1 MYARETHVLEIE
13 TAASADAPRPARS
26 TPPNGV
32 SVAARD
38 AVSVEPHHPDAGHVS
53 LLIAGDE
60 AAWRVFHERYS
71 TLMLDDITRV
81 RRRFPALISAD
92 DARDIYAE
100 LCLQLL
106 SGDRRR
112 LRQFDPRHGTTLRSW
127 LGVLARHAAF
137 DFLRQRRRQ
146 PTLLWRGEERMA
158 LEALA
163 SDAPDAFGICAG
175 RESAR
180 IVAALVESLSERDQE
195 FVELY
200 FYEGLDPEQTAERLG
215 ICVGTV
221 YSKKHKI
228 RARIE
233 SLLGKRQAA

>member
-1 MYARETHVLEIE
+1 MYARQSETLAPPSPMPATPSLED
-13 TAASADAPRPARS
+13 AAL
-26 TPPNGV
+26 
-32 SVAARD
+32 VAA
-38 AVSVEPHHPDAGHVS
+38 
-53 LLIAGDE
+53 LIAGDDR
-60 AAWRVFHERYS
+60 AWRLFHERHSS
-71 TLMLDDITRV
+71 TMLDAITGV
-81 RRRFPALISAD
+81 RNRFPHIIGAD
-92 DARDIYAE
+92 DVRDIYAE

-106 SGDRRR
+106 GNDKRR
-112 LRQFDPRHGTTLRSW
+112 LRQFDPARGTSLRAW

-146 PTLLWRGEERMA
+146 PTVRWKDETLQ
-158 LEALA
+158 LE
-163 SDAPDAFGICAG
+163 SVDSEAPDALNICCT
-175 RESAR
+175 RERVRIFATLVDELSAR
-180 IVAALVESLSERDQE
+180 DRE

-233 SLLGKRQAA
+233 SLLGKRLAA

>member
-1 MYARETHVLEIE
+1 MYARETHVFEPPHVE
-13 TAASADAPRPARS
+13 PTAARVEPTAARVEPIAAS
-26 TPPNGV
+26 IEPPNDDARLV
-32 SVAARD
+32 SR
-38 AVSVEPHHPDAGHVS
+38 
-53 LLIAGDE
+53 LIADDQ
-60 AAWRVFHERYS
+60 AAWRVFHELYS
-71 TLMLDDITRV
+71 AAMLDDITRV

-92 DARDIYAE
+92 DACDICAE

-106 SGDRRR
+106 SGDKRR
-112 LRQFDPRHGTTLRSW
+112 LRQFDPRHGTSLRSW

-137 DFLRQRRRQ
+137 DFLRNRRRQ
-146 PTLLWRGEERMA
+146 PALPWRVDERA
-158 LEALA
+158 SLEALA
-163 SDAPDAFGICAG
+163 SDAPDAFAVCSS
-175 RESAR
+175 RELAR
-180 IVAALVESLSERDQE
+180 VLSSLVEGLSERDQQ

-233 SLLGKRQAA
+233 SLLGKCLAA

>member
-1 MYARETHVLEIE
+1 MYARETHVLEFE
-13 TAASADAPRPARS
+13 SAEDPHGTGSATADAASDELPHEDA
-26 TPPNGV
+26 TL
-32 SVAARD
+32 
-38 AVSVEPHHPDAGHVS
+38 VS

-60 AAWRVFHERYS
+60 SAWRAFHELYS
-71 TLMLDDITRV
+71 AAMLDDITRV

-92 DARDIYAE
+92 DARDICAE
-100 LCLQLL
+100 LFLQLL
-106 SGDRRR
+106 SSDKRR
-112 LRQFDPRHGTTLRSW
+112 LRQFDPQHGTSLRSW

-146 PTLLWRGEERMA
+146 PTLPWRGEESKV
-158 LEALA
+158 LEALR
-163 SDAPDAFGICAG
+163 SDAPDAFAIYAG

-180 IVAALVESLSERDQE
+180 LVASLVEGLSPRDQE

-233 SLLGKRQAA
+233 SLLGKRLAA